1 MEEVKT
7 VNVNV
12 PRKAV
17 VINSYKEHSGG
28 WVYFLG
34 TIGSFVYFLQSTNG
48 FEAGVL
54 AFLKALVWPAYLVY
68 HIFKF
73 LGV

>member
-1 MEEVKT
+1 MEEVRT

-34 TIGSFVYFLQSTNG
+34 IVASFIYFLQSVDG
-48 FEAGVL
+48 FWPGVL
-54 AFLKALVWPAYLVY
+54 ALLKAFVWPAYAVY
-68 HIFKF
+68 HLFKL

>member
-34 TIGSFVYFLQSTNG
+34 IVASFIYFLESATG
-48 FEAGVL
+48 FWEGVIAL
-54 AFLKALVWPAYLVY
+54 LQAFVWPAYAVY
-68 HIFKF
+68 YLFKL

>member
-34 TIGSFVYFLQSTNG
+34 IVASFIYFLQSSSG
-48 FEAGVL
+48 FGEGVL
-54 AFLKALVWPAYLVY
+54 AFLKALVWPAYIVY
-68 HIFKF
+68 HAFQF
-73 LGV
+73 LGI

>member
-1 MEEVKT
+1 MNEVRE
-7 VNVNV
+7 VNINV
-12 PRKAV
+12 PKKAV

-34 TIGSFVYFLQSTNG
+34 IVASFIYFLQSSSG
-48 FEAGVL
+48 FGEGVV
-54 AFLKALVWPAYLVY
+54 AMLKALVWPAYAVY
-68 HIFKF
+68 HLFKL